1 MNIAISNIAWDY
13 SEDDAVAKLLQNYS
27 IKGIEIAPTKIWN
40 DPIKTD
46 EREILSYKS
55 YWEKKG
61 VEIVAMQ
68 SLLFVHPELT
78 IFENKKQREKT
89 VSYLKKIIHIAA
101 LLGIKAMVF
110 GSPKNRITGDRNSK
124 EINEIASEFFSQIGD
139 NAKQYDIHFCI
150 EANPKVYGTDFLTT
164 TDELIKFI
172 NKLNHSHINV
182 HLDTGAMKLNNENPD
197 QTIKQAK
204 PFYHFHISE
213 PNLFPVPYE
222 VDHKNIAKELKKINY
237 KRWVSIEMRSQQN
250 DSNMQQVKK
259 TLEFVTNT
267 YR

>member
-13 SEDDAVAKLLQNYS
+13 SEDDAISKILQNYA

-40 DPIKTD
+40 DPIRTD
-46 EREILSYKS
+46 KIEILSYKS
-55 YWEKKG
+55 YWKNKG

-68 SLLFVHPELT
+68 SLLFGHPELT
-78 IFENKKQREKT
+78 IFESKKQREKT
-89 VSYLKKIIHIAA
+89 VIYLKKIIHLAA
-101 LLGIKAMVF
+101 LLGVKAMVF
-110 GSPKNRITGDRNSK
+110 GSPKNRIAGDKNPK
-124 EINEIASEFFSQIGD
+124 EIYEIASEFFSQIGD
-139 NAKQYDIHFCI
+139 YAEKYDIHFCI
-150 EANPKVYGTDFLTT
+150 EENPKVYGTDFLTT
-164 TDELIKFI
+164 IDEVLTFI
-172 NKLNHSHINV
+172 HKLNHSHINT
-182 HLDTGAMKLNNENPD
+182 HLDTGAMKLNKENPD

-222 VDHKNIAKELKKINY
+222 VNHKNIAKTLKKINY
-237 KRWVSIEMRSQQN
+237 KRWISIEMRSKQN
-250 DSNMQQVKK
+250 GSNLKHVEK